1 MSQYVVKYMNNKLL
15 LSLTDLGNIK
25 CDTTRKSF
33 RGILSKNMLFHYER
47 IILQNSTITTD

>member
-33 RGILSKNMLFHYER
+33 RGILSKNMLFH
-47 IILQNSTITTD
+47 